1 MHTAHIKS
9 TPERSM
15 VKPRPTSYIL
25 STHVGQAV
33 RGVDIQ
39 MGTAFPS
46 ALLRYKS
53 AAYQQYLTAA
63 SGKSNAD
70 ARAIA
75 EDILGKSVFW
85 DWDRELSISVHLSFC
100 LTLT

>member
-33 RGVDIQ
+33 RGVGIQ

-53 AAYQQYLTAA
+53 AAYQLVENVIRCHFQI
-63 SGKSNAD
+63 SG
-70 ARAIA
+70 
-75 EDILGKSVFW
+75 
-85 DWDRELSISVHLSFC
+85 
-100 LTLT
+100 